1 MFFSE
6 DCREHHMQQDQPI
19 EQRVFILEQEMAEV
33 KAKVDEQGNVN
44 IALLRR
50 IDAFISDLHRI
61 ERDQRAGFNALRG
74 EITGQRGEIDALKA
88 EVQANQ
94 RDTVNSFKQ
103 ISEIL
108 HDHKEAIDIL
118 VVGQQQTKEAIDLLV
133 AAQQQTSETL
143 RDHKAAI
150 DLLAAGQQQT
160 NETLRE
166 HKEAID
172 LLAAGQQQT
181 NETLREHKE
190 VIDLLAAGQRQIVEL
205 LMGQRRCND

>member
-1 MFFSE
+1 
-6 DCREHHMQQDQPI
+6 MQQEPSI

-33 KAKVDEQGNVN
+33 KTKVDEQGNVN

-88 EVQANQ
+88 EVRANQ
-94 RDTVNSFKQ
+94 QDTNNSFKQ

-108 HDHKEAIDIL
+108 HDHKEAIDL
-118 VVGQQQTKEAIDLLV
+118 LLAGQQQTKEAIDLLV
-133 AAQQQTSETL
+133 AAQQQTSVTLHEHTEIL
-143 RDHKAAI
+143 RDHKEAI
-150 DLLAAGQQQT
+150 DLLVAGQRQT

-172 LLAAGQQQT
+172 M
-181 NETLREHKE
+181 
-190 VIDLLAAGQRQIVEL
+190 LAAGQRQIVEL
-205 LMGQRRCND
+205 LIGQRRRND